1 MSLLSPVMKKDILVL
16 IEEEKAI
23 ESDLRDCE
31 ETLENVGALAI
42 RIQMFTRA
50 ISALDS
56 SDPEVERL
64 LGQADVFNKAVIRL
78 GGRRTKQKNEIRE
91 EMIRSKINVQEE
103 YVENTHVPQQVSDED
118 FFSSSTKR
126 INDVLMNAMDAFET
140 VKRQNVY
147 ITRTSERIRAGLSR
161 IGLSKQ
167 LIDQIDKRYLS
178 DRVLFMSGIGLL
190 VVLFILIR
198 FFF

>member
-1 MSLLSPVMKKDILVL
+1 MAEKDIQSL

-23 ESDLRDCE
+23 RRDLEVCE
-31 ETLENVGALAI
+31 ETLENIGALAI
-42 RIQMFTRA
+42 RIQSFSR
-50 ISALDS
+50 SVSCL
-56 SDPEVERL
+56 DPEDPETEML
-64 LGQADVFNKAVIRL
+64 SKQADLFNKSISRL
-78 GGRRTKQKNEIRE
+78 GSRRSKRRNAIRE
-91 EMIRSKINVQEE
+91 EMVKSKASTEKE
-103 YVENTHVPQQVSDED
+103 YMENTSMPQPISDDD

-147 ITRTSERIRAGLSR
+147 INRTSERIRAGLSR

-178 DRVLFMSGIGLL
+178 DRVLFMGGIVLL
-190 VVLFILIR
+190 VIMFFLLR
-198 FFF
+198 FFL